1 MGTIQPS
8 QWVYY
13 AVILVFQKICSFIFK
28 YTGEKCSV
36 WHLLYLHVAFL
47 AAASAKLKQQTT
59 RKTRVYFSYGNLWL
73 WFHLLIIFQALVH
86 GSSKSKN
93 I

>member
-13 AVILVFQKICSFIFK
+13 AVILVFQRICSFIFK
-28 YTGEKCSV
+28 YTVEKCSV

-59 RKTRVYFSYGNLWL
+59 QKTRVYLSYGNL
-73 WFHLLIIFQALVH
+73 WFHLLIIFQALVR